1 MRTLTVSP
9 ALHSAFV
16 NALTLLLIALRADNY
31 FRTEMGS
38 GYEKGLQNELNL
50 VDRIESSLVCFEEVC
65 EIPVL
70 LSLFIIVLDAPK
82 WQLPEGIGHLY
93 RLAIDCVAFKFT
105 NSVNSTSP
113 SRRNTWN
120 PKEIGSVRYPIADV
134 FSRIAC
140 ANHANAGQRIFDT
153 AILEQAL
160 GGHDDLI
167 EAWEKLS
174 HLPSPPLVKVIM
186 EPKPANGDAYVGP
199 RISRNGLYQFKHLRC
214 VCPPLHPT

>member
-1 MRTLTVSP
+1 MQIHHRGSETNEKKELWHKYAHLESP
-9 ALHSAFV
+9 SCAFV

-93 RLAIDCVAFKFT
+93 RLAMDCVAFKFT
-105 NSVNSTSP
+105 NSVNSTPP

-134 FSRIAC
+134 FSSAC
-140 ANHANAGQRIFDT
+140 ANHANAGQRI
-153 AILEQAL
+153 
-160 GGHDDLI
+160 LI
-167 EAWEKLS
+167 R
-174 HLPSPPLVKVIM
+174 PSSS
-186 EPKPANGDAYVGP
+186 KPSADMT
-199 RISRNGLYQFKHLRC
+199 I
-214 VCPPLHPT
+214 